1 MGLFH
6 HKILALLA
14 AVCLLSGCVST
25 RTVSTLK
32 PGENAATASLNGVK
46 VHLVDDSWQARAQK
60 IYPLIFSND
69 MTAIPITTEISSK
82 SHNPFNPSMLINA
95 FNLFALPGY
104 HSTTTDTDVTAALL
118 TKEGRQQ
125 LAPVH
130 FQTKR
135 ADWGTLLTP
144 LALLPVPGPADVR
157 ASGGMTNTSLYDSS
171 VELGQKATIEA
182 IVQALR
188 QADQTQLQQAVQDRA
203 ARLQQKNL
211 DGVSI
216 WTFLG
221 FEVPAASTDQARET
235 ARRQTSAANTTNSIS
250 LNGSAQ
256 VVKLFIFPAL
266 PTWKSAPQE
275 SVVVAKRKEGGRWEP
290 VTGYLRSARSL
301 TAASVLLENG
311 EPTQVVLRPVSE
323 PPVEDFIDT
332 PELAGKDTAELLR
345 WSNNMLL
352 EAKNRS
358 LPKTLREGSRDDLL
372 GLVTR
377 IERAA
382 LDLNEQAERAK
393 DRAQAM
399 VEKGEGDPAPD
410 RELAILCRQRLDVLR
425 PILGALQQEIAMR
438 R

>member
-1 MGLFH
+1 MRLFH

-32 PGENAATASLNGVK
+32 PGENAATASLDGVQ

-82 SHNPFNPSMLINA
+82 SRNPFNPSMLINA

-118 TKEGRQQ
+118 IKEGRQQ

-157 ASGGMTNTSLYDSS
+157 ASGGMTNTSIYDSS
-171 VELGQKATIEA
+171 IELGQKATIEA

-188 QADQTQLQQAVQDRA
+188 QADQTQLQQAVRDRA
-203 ARLQQKNL
+203 ARLQQKDL

-221 FEVPAASTDQARET
+221 FEVPNTPTEQDLKT
-235 ARRQTSAANTTNSIS
+235 ARRRLAAATTANPDTTGDSAKVA
-250 LNGSAQ
+250 
-256 VVKLFIFPAL
+256 KLFIFPTR
-266 PTWKSAPQE
+266 PTWKSTPQE
-275 SVVVAKRKEGGRWEP
+275 SIVVAKREADGGWKP

-311 EPTQVVLRPVSE
+311 SPAQVILRPVSE

-332 PELAGKDTAELLR
+332 PELSGKSAAEMLR

-358 LPKTLREGSRDDLL
+358 LPKTLREGSMDDLL

-382 LDLNEQAERAK
+382 LDLNEQSERAK

-425 PILGALQQEIAMR
+425 PILGALQQEIALR